1 MQKKVNGII
10 LAAGKGQRLKN
21 FNKPKS
27 LIIKKNK
34 YLIEYI
40 IENFKKNKI
49 NKITVVT
56 GYKSK
61 EIKKALKKYKIK
73 FILNKKWKNT
83 NMFYSLLQAD
93 KLLSRRT
100 SIISYADIFYKSSAI
115 RMLKIDKN
123 DISLTSFK
131 NWKKLWQK
139 RFSNPLSDLESFK
152 VCTKNYLKEIG
163 QKPKN
168 YQDINGQYMGVFAL
182 TPKGWKK
189 IKNLIF
195 NSEIDIK
202 KISLTKIFNK
212 IIKKDINV
220 KAVNYKNEFFE
231 VDYNKDLKMIT
242 KNVKK

>member
-40 IENFKKNKI
+40 IENFKQNKI

-73 FILNKKWKNT
+73 FILNKKWKIT
-83 NMFYSLLQAD
+83 NMFYIRQT
-93 KLLSRRT
+93 LSRRT

-115 RMLKIDKN
+115 RMLKSIKM
-123 DISLTSFK
+123 TSFK

-139 RFSNPLSDLESFK
+139 IFYQTQRVLKCVQKLFKRNWAKAEKLSR
-152 VCTKNYLKEIG
+152 
-163 QKPKN
+163 
-168 YQDINGQYMGVFAL
+168 YQWSVHDFAL
-182 TPKGWKK
+182 TPKG
-189 IKNLIF
+189 
-195 NSEIDIK
+195 
-202 KISLTKIFNK
+202 
-212 IIKKDINV
+212 
-220 KAVNYKNEFFE
+220 
-231 VDYNKDLKMIT
+231 
-242 KNVKK
+242 

>member
-40 IENFKKNKI
+40 IENFKQNKI

-93 KLLSRRT
+93 KL
-100 SIISYADIFYKSSAI
+100 
-115 RMLKIDKN
+115 
-123 DISLTSFK
+123 
-131 NWKKLWQK
+131 
-139 RFSNPLSDLESFK
+139 
-152 VCTKNYLKEIG
+152 
-163 QKPKN
+163 
-168 YQDINGQYMGVFAL
+168 
-182 TPKGWKK
+182 
-189 IKNLIF
+189 
-195 NSEIDIK
+195 
-202 KISLTKIFNK
+202 
-212 IIKKDINV
+212 
-220 KAVNYKNEFFE
+220 
-231 VDYNKDLKMIT
+231 
-242 KNVKK
+242 